1 MRLNHIILAALIISG
16 PAIAT
21 AEPPSQAPGAGGEW
35 TEFASRED
43 RFTCNFPGQPAITET
58 TWKSEYGAEL
68 KGRVYSARSGP
79 GRYSVTAIDYSPVER
94 ILTEKA
100 KTACPAGAETCR
112 GVTDTGLGY
121 WKNDV
126 RGAVVYASWK
136 LMERSGVKATHMM
149 WNFMDLV
156 AGQQLQL
163 TNPDQSRTFAS
174 IYFHEN
180 KLIIMEGTV
189 PDGYPE
195 PGLFQQ
201 SLGWIDEMGRGIR
214 YQFVYYSD
222 PDLPKPAIRGRPAPA
237 QDQGRISA
245 PGAN

>member
-1 MRLNHIILAALIISG
+1 MRLIQGLAAVLITVV
-16 PAIAT
+16 PTAAIA
-21 AEPPSQAPGAGGEW
+21 QDW

-43 RFTCNFPGQPAITET
+43 RFTCNFPGKPAVSET
-58 TWKSEYGAEL
+58 TWKSEYGADL
-68 KGRVYSARSGP
+68 TGRVYSAQSGQS
-79 GRYSVTAIDYSPVER
+79 RYTVTAIDYSPVEK

-100 KTACPAGAETCR
+100 KTACAVAAETCR

-126 RGAVVYASWK
+126 RGAVTYATWK
-136 LMERSGVKATHMM
+136 LMERPGVKVTHMM

-163 TNPDQSRTFAS
+163 TNADRSRTFAS
-174 IYFHEN
+174 VYFHEN
-180 KLIIMEGTV
+180 RLIIMEGTV

-201 SLGWIDEMGRGIR
+201 SLGWLDETGTGIR

-222 PDLPKPAIRGRPAPA
+222 PDLKKPAVRGRPAPA

-245 PGAN
+245 P

>member
-1 MRLNHIILAALIISG
+1 MRALRIILAAVVLLSPV
-16 PAIAT
+16 PALA
-21 AEPPSQAPGAGGEW
+21 QEW

-43 RFTCNFPGQPAITET
+43 RFTANFPGPPKITPT
-58 TWKSEYGAEL
+58 TWTSEYGAAL
-68 KGRVYSARSGP
+68 QGRIYSGENIA
-79 GRYSVTAIDYSPVER
+79 GRYSITVIDYSPVER
-94 ILTEKA
+94 LLTEKA
-100 KTACPAGAETCR
+100 KACPPGAETCL
-112 GVTDTGLGY
+112 GVTDTGIGY

-126 RGAVVYASWK
+126 RGAVTYATWK
-136 LMERSGVKATHMM
+136 LMERPGVKVTHMM

-163 TNPDQSRTFAS
+163 TNADRSRTFAS
-174 IYFHEN
+174 VYFHEN
-180 KLIIMEGTV
+180 RLIIMEGTV

-201 SLGWIDEMGRGIR
+201 SLGWLDETGTGIR

-222 PDLPKPAIRGRPAPA
+222 PDLKKPAVRGRPAPA

-245 PGAN
+245 P